1 MAASIPDDKLQEV
14 RDRIDIVDLVGRYV
28 GLRRAGKNWSACC
41 PFHDE
46 RTPSFYVNPE
56 RRSYKCFGCGVY
68 GDGIDFVMRIEG
80 KSFLEATRR
89 LAEIYGVR
97 LPQLS
102 GARAE
107 KIAEEQAERDQA
119 YAICKVA
126 AEHYRETLLRRP
138 EGAAGRSYQL
148 ERRIGAEVA
157 ETFQLGYAPAPSEAG
172 WDHLARALAAH
183 QLSLPLAEKLGLC
196 GRSERT
202 GQYYDRFRG
211 RLIFPIIQPGG
222 AVIAFSGRILPL
234 HAQAQE
240 DGREPPKYIN
250 SAESLLYTKGK
261 TLFGLHAAAPAI
273 RQRGQAIL
281 VEGNVD
287 VVAMHQKGFAHA
299 VAPLGTALTAS
310 QLQLLRRFTETVV
323 VCFDG
328 DKAGRKAALEA
339 TSLLLDA
346 AMEPRIALLG
356 EGEDPDVVPQERLEG
371 LFERPPPAIRWLLER
386 MVARGAAESFEAQEK
401 ALDALAPLLAKV
413 QRESTRD
420 LYIDLAAKLLRIQ
433 VRRISSRVRG
443 DRPEPRPQ
451 HPAPP
456 VRSSA
461 PTPPSRSLPLP
472 PGQAELCALLVDNP
486 HLAAVAEREGAL
498 EELSDP
504 RLRHLAEA
512 VVAAARAGENPGE
525 GDLLAPF
532 EPADQRLLHDKV
544 FAGLYR
550 GVELDLVGALTELL
564 AVLRRERIQRAIH
577 AQDSKI
583 QAARQTGDLARLRTL
598 TQERVALC
606 RQLADFKLNPPHQPG
621 PVG

>member
-1 MAASIPDDKLQEV
+1 MAVAIPDDKLQEV

-89 LAEIYGVR
+89 LAEIYGVH

-102 GARAE
+102 GARFE

-119 YAICKVA
+119 YEICKVA

-138 EGAAGRSYQL
+138 EGAAGRSYQA
-148 ERRIGAEVA
+148 ERRIGEEVA

-172 WDHLARALAAH
+172 WDHLTRALAQH
-183 QLSLPLAEKLGLC
+183 KLPLPLAEKLGLC

-234 HAQAQE
+234 HAQAQDE
-240 DGREPPKYIN
+240 GRDPPKYIN
-250 SAESLLYTKGK
+250 SSESLLYHKGK

-273 RQRGQAIL
+273 RQRGVAIL

-287 VVAMHQKGFAHA
+287 VVAMHQKGFPNT
-299 VAPLGTALTAS
+299 VAPLGTALTAG
-310 QLQLLRRFTETVV
+310 QLQVLRRFAETVV

-339 TSLLLDA
+339 TTLLLDA
-346 AMEPRIALLG
+346 SMEPRIAVLG
-356 EGEDPDVVPQERLEG
+356 EGEDPDVVPQERLQG
-371 LFERPPPAIRWLLER
+371 LFERPPPAIRWFLER
-386 MVARGAAESFEAQEK
+386 MVARGAADSFEAQEK
-401 ALDALAPLLAKV
+401 ALDTIVPLLGKV
-413 QRESTRD
+413 QRESTRE
-420 LYIDLAAKLLRIQ
+420 LYVDLAAKLLRMP

-451 HPAPP
+451 EPSPS

-461 PTPPSRSLPLP
+461 PQNRPAPLP
-472 PGQAELCALLVDNP
+472 PAQAQLCALLVDNS
-486 HLAAVAEREGAL
+486 HLAAVAEREGVL
-498 EELSDP
+498 EELTDP
-504 RLRHLAEA
+504 RLRRLAE
-512 VVAAARAGENPGE
+512 VVIAAARGGENPGE
-525 GDLLAPF
+525 GDLLAVL
-532 EPADQRLLHDKV
+532 EPQEHRQVHDKV
-544 FAGLYR
+544 FVGTYR
-550 GVELDLVGALTELL
+550 GTEIDLVGALHELL
-564 AVLRRERIQRAIH
+564 QVLRRERIQRAIE
-577 AQDSKI
+577 
-583 QAARQTGDLARLRTL
+583 ARDGEMREARDRGDLDRLRSL
-598 TQERVALC
+598 TQERLALC
-606 RQLADFKLNPPHQPG
+606 RQLADFKLNPPHQPSPAG
-621 PVG
+621 